1 MASDQSSRSFLSGDL
16 IWGVKQSDPFG
27 AQYMPKFSTPIQLYA
42 PKVKPKRSRF
52 LSEQPS
58 TYLR

>member
-1 MASDQSSRSFLSGDL
+1 MATKDFSTRSFLSGDL
-16 IWGVKQSDPFG
+16 LWGVKQSDPLG
-27 AQYMPKFSTPIQLYA
+27 TVIYRRPSILVRSRPLLSRPK
-42 PKVKPKRSRF
+42 SRF

>member
-1 MASDQSSRSFLSGDL
+1 MSDFSARSFLSGDL
-16 IWGVKQSDPFG
+16 IWGVKQSDPLGTVHFHRHT
-27 AQYMPKFSTPIQLYA
+27 MLVRK
-42 PKVKPKRSRF
+42 KPVLQKPRSRF

>member
-1 MASDQSSRSFLSGDL
+1 MASDFSVRSFLSGDL
-16 IWGVKQSDPFG
+16 LWGVKQSDPLGTVHYQKRNLFVKRKPLLG
-27 AQYMPKFSTPIQLYA
+27 
-42 PKVKPKRSRF
+42 KPKSRF